1 MAGKRSQRTPL
12 VRTAEERALDG
23 VGNAVIATV
32 FGQGQSIADGKFEF
46 GEHFK
51 FEMKLPFGKASFSMG
66 NLIPLGSSNVY
77 VPSEVDVNFSQD
89 SSAPIRTMKI
99 EVRDG
104 IPSCT
109 EIHLTGRKGGRG
121 LRPSDLTDIDVAGW
135 IDDILSECQCE
146 ATSDGLIIRPGAIEG
161 RRAIERART
170 VRRTVTPELLQR
182 VAEVYRQHVDAKP
195 IESVSD
201 EFGVPYRTAARYV
214 QLCRSDEFGLL
225 PKTHRGKRKV

>member
-1 MAGKRSQRTPL
+1 MAGKRSQRAPL

-23 VGNAVIATV
+23 THNAVMATV
-32 FGQGQSIADGKFEF
+32 FGQGQSIAGGRFEF

-51 FEMKLPFGKASFSMG
+51 FEIKLPFGKATYSMG
-66 NLIPLGSSNVY
+66 KLVPLGSSSFY
-77 VPSEVDVNFSQD
+77 VPSEVDVDFSRD
-89 SSAPIRTMKI
+89 SSSPIRTLKI

-104 IPSCT
+104 IPGCT
-109 EIHLTGRKGGRG
+109 EIHLTARKSGRG

-182 VAEVYRQHVDAKP
+182 VAEVYREHIDTKP
-195 IESVSD
+195 IEAVSD
-201 EFGVPYRTAARYV
+201 ELGVPYRTAARYV

-225 PKTHRGKRKV
+225 PKTHKGKRKA